1 MLKTANE
8 RLLKSMSKDMY
19 FSAIF
24 CLFLL
29 LFLAYTDQGNL
40 YVHFTNRFH
49 VAMCQ
54 FSNRSHMTSKC
65 GKKQR
70 SGTQGSEFFKN
81 SILFYYT
88 FKIFLQQRAQKF
100 GRFLFV
106 HILSHRF
113 NPIRSQLETV
123 LDFWLVYVGVKEY
136 ELMWGHIFGLL
147 AVTTLPHRKLFSKF
161 WPIFRPFW
169 AYFSAYFSSLVNK
182 QLGRALKAAR
192 KRGWSMVYFPCN
204 HRWTSFLSQYTIKS
218 MVYCS
223 HLPNL
228 INASWL
234 WRNCP
239 GRGALSQSDTN
250 AITNAIFIPGVSF
263 IGQGSGVSLYSLNSD
278 WLKEHA

>member
-1 MLKTANE
+1 MLKIANE

-29 LFLAYTDQGNL
+29 LFLVYTDQGNL

-70 SGTQGSEFFKN
+70 SGTQASEFFKN

-88 FKIFLQQRAQKF
+88 FKIFFQQRAQKF

-113 NPIRSQLETV
+113 HPIRSQLETV
-123 LDFWLVYVGVKEY
+123 LDFWLVYVGVKEC

-147 AVTTLPHRKLFSKF
+147 AVTTLPHRKLSSKF
-161 WPIFRPFW
+161 WPIFRPF
-169 AYFSAYFSSLVNK
+169 FGLFFGL
-182 QLGRALKAAR
+182 
-192 KRGWSMVYFPCN
+192 F
-204 HRWTSFLSQYTIKS
+204 
-218 MVYCS
+218 
-223 HLPNL
+223 
-228 INASWL
+228 
-234 WRNCP
+234 
-239 GRGALSQSDTN
+239 
-250 AITNAIFIPGVSF
+250 
-263 IGQGSGVSLYSLNSD
+263 
-278 WLKEHA
+278 